1 MPRSTDVPVERG
13 LELAPVIGLD
23 RLDLE
28 GQLLEEVV
36 DELDGRLLVQAVIGA
51 KDSGRHFGILALQGG
66 DGPRP

>member
-13 LELAPVIGLD
+13 LEL
-23 RLDLE
+23 DLE
-28 GQLLEEVV
+28 GQLLEDVV